1 MITSENDYDNEE
13 EEYYYYDDYGDEDLY
28 DYADYRL
35 MVNIISNALYAVHLF
50 FGFGQVG
57 GVAPKMF
64 WGSIICSFIGRPLRN
79 TPGGRAVS
87 ACVNGE

>member
-1 MITSENDYDNEE
+1 MILVNLHLLDFNQVITSGNDYDNEE

-64 WGSIICSFIGRPLRN
+64 RGAQQCARL
-79 TPGGRAVS
+79 
-87 ACVNGE
+87 

>member
-1 MITSENDYDNEE
+1 MITSGNDYDKEE

-35 MVNIISNALYAVHLF
+35 VNFVYTICSSLF

-57 GVAPKMF
+57 GVAP
-64 WGSIICSFIGRPLRN
+64 L
-79 TPGGRAVS
+79 
-87 ACVNGE
+87 